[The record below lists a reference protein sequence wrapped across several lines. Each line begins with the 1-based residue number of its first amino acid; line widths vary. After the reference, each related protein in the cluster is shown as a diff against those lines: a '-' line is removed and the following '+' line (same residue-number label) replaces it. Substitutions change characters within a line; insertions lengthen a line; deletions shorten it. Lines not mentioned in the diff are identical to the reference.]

1 MRARLAQ
8 EAERFRERAHNVA
21 DITTSQPSATLL
33 SRRSAIKGA
42 SALGGAAVFASLGLG
57 TVLNN
62 SASAQEGSYAI
73 FASTVDIPNIDP
85 AVGHDGAISISQK
98 SLYDTLYRHVGNPV
112 ELTPW
117 LATGHTVSEDGL
129 TYTFTLDPAATFQ
142 DGSPLTADAVVF
154 SFQRLMDIGQGV
166 SFFFNGIVDRDAVV
180 AVDAATVEFTLN
192 KQFAPFMHA
201 IAWLFILNPAVV
213 QANEV
218 DGDLGQEWLVT
229 NAAGSGP
236 FKINR

>member
-1 MRARLAQ
+1 MNGFFTILRFGDCKYHLTAENRMFQTIHSQFVKDPFKRYAGAVRARSGA
-8 EAERFRERAHNVA
+8 FRERAHNVA
-21 DITTSQPSATLL
+21 DITTSQPSATVL

-129 TYTFTLDPAATFQ
+129 T
-142 DGSPLTADAVVF
+142 
-154 SFQRLMDIGQGV
+154 
-166 SFFFNGIVDRDAVV
+166 
-180 AVDAATVEFTLN
+180 
-192 KQFAPFMHA
+192 
-201 IAWLFILNPAVV
+201 
-213 QANEV
+213 
-218 DGDLGQEWLVT
+218 
-229 NAAGSGP
+229 
-236 FKINR
+236 